1 LAFAQRCSF
10 DAFKAARSVMAYP
23 SNDRQV
29 ARQKSTL
36 ENRAENTRSGSY
48 RKKYLPGKAM
58 HEPDALTD
66 ALTHD
71 RAPPAGIACALQK
84 MIREDPR
91 NRARKEGSWDFW

>member
-1 LAFAQRCSF
+1 
-10 DAFKAARSVMAYP
+10 
-23 SNDRQV
+23 
-29 ARQKSTL
+29 
-36 ENRAENTRSGSY
+36 
-48 RKKYLPGKAM
+48 M

>member
-1 LAFAQRCSF
+1 
-10 DAFKAARSVMAYP
+10 MAYP

-29 ARQKSTL
+29 AKAKINPRKSS
-36 ENRAENTRSGSY
+36 ENTRLGSY
-48 RKKYLPGKAM
+48 EKKYLPGKAM
-58 HEPDALTD
+58 HGPD